1 MGFDSQ
7 WLSPMKNSIP
17 VPFSGARERVRKEW
31 IDYNGHM
38 NVGYYHVAF
47 DTAADRFFDFL
58 GLTAAFRALHGASTF
73 ALESHLNFLR
83 EVKEGDWLQFAAR
96 LIDFDAKRI
105 HFYIEMMHA
114 DEGYVAASY
123 ESLSAYVSMTTRRA
137 AAMPV
142 EIVDRMAAVKA
153 AHASLPRPWQLGHAI
168 SVRPPKD
175 RQAG

>member
-1 MGFDSQ
+1 
-7 WLSPMKNSIP
+7 MKTAIP
-17 VPFSGARERVRKEW
+17 VPFSAVRERVRKEW

-47 DTAADRFFDFL
+47 DAAADLFFDFL

-83 EVKEGDWLQFAAR
+83 EVKEGDWLQFEAR

-105 HFYIEMMHA
+105 HFYLEMMHA

-123 ESLSAYVSMTTRRA
+123 ESLSAYVSMATRRTA
-137 AAMPV
+137 TMPA
-142 EIVDRMAAVKA
+142 ELVDRMAAVKT
-153 AHASLPRPWQLGHAI
+153 AHATLPRPWQLGHTI
-168 SVRPPKD
+168 SVRPPKA
-175 RQAG
+175 RETG